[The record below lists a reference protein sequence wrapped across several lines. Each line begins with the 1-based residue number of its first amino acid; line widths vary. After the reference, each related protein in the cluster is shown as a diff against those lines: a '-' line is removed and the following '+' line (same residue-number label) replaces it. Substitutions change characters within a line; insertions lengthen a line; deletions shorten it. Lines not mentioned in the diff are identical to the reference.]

1 MTLTRRRQE
10 RLKVEVRDGRLV
22 ISIGVGT
29 LAWAAENDN
38 EGGFSKPKLRIRGP
52 TGWAQEIVAELL
64 REDEAGETPIGKL
77 LDDAFMK
84 AVEAG
89 SQHATII
96 EEPA

>member
-1 MTLTRRRQE
+1 MSTPRRE
-10 RLKVEVRDGRLV
+10 RLKVEIVDGRLV

-29 LAWAAENDN
+29 LAWAAENDH

-52 TGWAQEIVAELL
+52 TGWAREVLSELL
-64 REDEAGETPIGKL
+64 REDETGETPVGKL
-77 LDDAFMK
+77 LDDAFLR

-96 EEPA
+96 EEAE